1 VHVSNNLSLFRF
13 AFELVHGSFPNDLSF
28 DKEKN
33 YRPQLNALLI
43 AEVQK
48 TLVADKIDCANPNA
62 LVDVYENKIAITTKG
77 LVFYFVVEHLDYE
90 DAMNCAKVLLP

>member
-1 VHVSNNLSLFRF
+1 VHVSNNLSLFQF
-13 AFELVHGSFPNDLSF
+13 SLKLVHGSFTNDFIL

-48 TLVADKIDCANPNA
+48 TPVADKIDCANPNA
-62 LVDVYENKIAITTKG
+62 LIDVYENKIAITPKG
-77 LVFYFVVEHLDYE
+77 LVFYFVGEHLVT
-90 DAMNCAKVLLP
+90 KTR